1 MPMYTLRCGR
11 CEHSTEQGFTV
22 SAFKAQTTQG
32 FRFLRCKRCNRRGSL
47 DHDFMA
53 DARSQ
58 VVHMDQFTFAENAP
72 DDLAGK
78 TFTRREAAAKLK
90 ERGLALSGKDGK
102 KKSLSGTRS
111 FTEQEIAKRWAE
123 KNESAKK
130 APKAQE
136 TAAVAEA
143 APKRA
148 PQKKEPS
155 SDKKSLSLLKRAN
168 LAQNDGVDSDTLSQD
183 TIAGTW
189 PALKK
194 QAKCL
199 GIPIPRTMKRP
210 ELERLVRES
219 IAN

>member
-1 MPMYTLRCGR
+1 MPMYTLKCGR
-11 CEHSTEQGFTV
+11 CEHSTEQGFTY
-22 SAFKAQTTQG
+22 SAFKAQTSQG

-58 VVHMDQFTFAENAP
+58 VVHKDEFTFAENAP
-72 DDLAGK
+72 DGLSGR
-78 TFTRREAAAKLK
+78 TFTKKEAAALLK
-90 ERGLALSGKDGK
+90 ERGLALSGKEGK
-102 KKSLSGTRS
+102 KKSSSGTRTS
-111 FTEQEIAKRWAE
+111 TEQEIVKRWAE
-123 KNESAKK
+123 KKEANKK

-136 TAAVAEA
+136 TSVVTEA
-143 APKRA
+143 APKKTT
-148 PQKKEPS
+148 QKKEPS

-168 LAQNDGVDSDTLSQD
+168 LAQNDGVDSDILSQD

-199 GIPIPRTMKRP
+199 GISIPRTMKRP